1 MKKFLLLLPI
11 AFAGALAILLQWG
24 GTPAPAAS
32 GIAPP
37 LSQPLSPTVQSA
49 IHPTSPPD
57 PIRPASGL
65 MIPRAQPVSLAG
77 TDVDGR
83 LRLDG
88 AGNLIV
94 SEDIRRIFDY
104 FLSTQGEEPL
114 ASSVQRLRGY
124 ITGQLDAPAEDQAQ
138 ALLEQY
144 LDYKRQLVQL
154 ERDLP
159 LLADITALRQR
170 ETAVQALRA
179 RIFSTQ
185 THQAFFANEEAYN
198 AFTLQRLAI
207 QRDAGL
213 NPATRAAAI
222 DQLRSNL
229 PEELQAMA
237 TSQLQAELKA
247 QVSALQAAGGSPE
260 QIRLLRQ
267 QLVGA
272 EATTRLEALD
282 QQRLQWQQ
290 RLQAYLTE
298 KTRIEASD
306 GLSDSDKAAAINLL
320 EEEGFNPQE
329 RLRLQAAAELA
340 AARKKQP

>member
-24 GTPAPAAS
+24 GKPAPAAS
-32 GIAPP
+32 SIAPP
-37 LSQPLSPTVQSA
+37 LPQPVNPTAQLA
-49 IHPTSPPD
+49 TLPAGPPD
-57 PIRPASGL
+57 ASRPASGL
-65 MIPRAQPVSLAG
+65 LRPKAQPGSLAG
-77 TDVDGR
+77 TEVDGR
-83 LRLDG
+83 FHLDA
-88 AGNLIV
+88 AGNLII

-114 ASSVQRLRGY
+114 ASSVQRLRDF
-124 ITGQLDAPAEDQAQ
+124 ISEQLNAPAEGQAL

-154 ERDLP
+154 ERGLP
-159 LLADITALRQR
+159 LLADLTALRQR
-170 ETAVQALRA
+170 EVAVQALRA
-179 RIFSTQ
+179 RVFSAEA
-185 THQAFFANEEAYN
+185 HQAFFANEESYN

-207 QRDAGL
+207 QRDSSLA
-213 NPATRAAAI
+213 PAAKAATI

-229 PEELQAMA
+229 PEALQTMVA
-237 TSQLQAELKA
+237 SQLQAELKV

-260 QIRLLRQ
+260 QVRQLRQ

-272 EATTRLEALD
+272 EATTRLESLD

-290 RLQAYLTE
+290 RLQAYLKE
-298 KTRIEASD
+298 KAHIEASD
-306 GLSDSDKAAAINLL
+306 GLSDSDKAAAINRL

-329 RLRLQAAAELA
+329 RLRLQAAVELA